1 MQSQRPVLRQVQKL
15 KMTPQLYQ
23 AVRLMALP
31 LQDLK
36 TTIEEELEKNPA
48 LQVEE
53 DRSTVSLD
61 SLPARESSDGEGEW
75 FDHSSDTGYSR
86 ADGEAASDARRQF
99 IEGALSQPESLQDH
113 LLEQL
118 ALQPIP
124 EEWVRIGE
132 RLIRNLDENGFH
144 QEPLEVLLAEEDSR
158 LVARV
163 IELIQ
168 GFDPPGTCVKD
179 VRESLLVQIRLHP
192 QAHPRAAELV
202 EGWLDQLEKQ
212 RLREIEKGMKVS
224 EAALKEIVAF
234 LRTLDPLP
242 GRNYSRD
249 VTRYVVPDVQVVLQD
264 GEFVILLNDEMIP
277 VLGIN
282 PMFAE
287 MSKRKGGQK
296 SGGEKPLRDGGGG
309 KHEGEKDAAEKP
321 LRGVTE
327 KDPKARQFVTQSLQD
342 ARWFIRTIGQR
353 NETLL
358 KVCRAIVEFQREF
371 FLKGPKYMRPLTL
384 KDVAGEIGVHEA
396 TVSRITS
403 AKYIQ
408 TEWGVFSLKHFFSNS
423 VPTTG
428 TSGSRF
434 SKEGVKE
441 IIREI
446 IEQEKAKENQK
457 ARENQRAPAARG
469 GGARGESPGS
479 AERGLSDQKIVEILA
494 TKGVSLA
501 RRTVAK
507 YRGELDIES
516 SYQRR
521 RK

>member
-61 SLPARESSDGEGEW
+61 SLPARESADGEGDW
-75 FDHSSDTGYSR
+75 FDHSSDSGYSR
-86 ADGEAASDARRQF
+86 AEGEAASDARRQF
-99 IEGALSQPESLQDH
+99 LEGALSQPESLQDH

-132 RLIRNLDENGFH
+132 MLIRNLDENGFH
-144 QEPLEVLLAEEDSR
+144 KEPVEVLLAEEDPR
-158 LVARV
+158 VVARV
-163 IELIQ
+163 ISLIQ
-168 GFDPPGTCVKD
+168 GFDPAGTCVKD
-179 VRESLLVQIRLHP
+179 VKESLLAQIRLRP
-192 QAHPRAAELV
+192 DAHPRAAELV
-202 EGWLDQLEKQ
+202 EGWLEPLEKQ
-212 RLREIEKGMKVS
+212 RFREIEKGMKIS
-224 EAALKEIVAF
+224 EAALKEIIAF

-242 GRNYSRD
+242 GRNYTRD
-249 VTRYVVPDVQVVLQD
+249 VARYVVPDVQVVLQD

-282 PMFAE
+282 PVFAE
-287 MSKRKGGQK
+287 MSRRKG
-296 SGGEKPLRDGGGG
+296 ELRTS
-309 KHEGEKDAAEKP
+309 AAP
-321 LRGVTE
+321 

-371 FLKGPKYMRPLTL
+371 FLKGPKFMRPLTL

-408 TEWGVFSLKHFFSNS
+408 TEWGIFPLKHFFSNS

-428 TSGSRF
+428 ATGNRF

-446 IEQEKAKENQK
+446 IEQER
-457 ARENQRAPAARG
+457 ARAAQRPPGARG
-469 GGARGESPGS
+469 GGARGDLPRTG
-479 AERGLSDQKIVEILA
+479 ERGLSDQKIVEILA
-494 TKGVSLA
+494 SKGVSLA

>member
-1 MQSQRPVLRQVQKL
+1 
-15 KMTPQLYQ
+15 MTPQLYQ

-61 SLPARESSDGEGEW
+61 SLPARESGDAEGDW

-86 ADGEAASDARRQF
+86 AEGDAASDARRQF
-99 IEGALSQPESLQDH
+99 IEGALSLPESLQEH
-113 LLEQL
+113 LLAQL

-124 EEWVRIGE
+124 EDIFRLGE
-132 RLIRNLDENGFH
+132 LLIRNLDENGFH
-144 QEPLEVLLAEEDSR
+144 KEPPEILLQDEDAELVPKVLQ
-158 LVARV
+158 LV
-163 IELIQ
+163 Q
-168 GFDPPGTCVKD
+168 GFDPLGTCVKD
-179 VRESLLVQIRLHP
+179 VRESLLVQIRMHP
-192 QAHPRAAELV
+192 RPHPRAAEVV
-202 EGWLDQLEKQ
+202 ENWLEALEKQ
-212 RLREIEKGMKVS
+212 RLREIERGMRIS
-224 EAALKEIVAF
+224 EPALREIVAF
-234 LRTLDPLP
+234 IRTLDPLP
-242 GRNYSRD
+242 GRNFSRD
-249 VTRYVVPDVQVVLQD
+249 VVRYVLPDVQVVLQD
-264 GEFVILLNDEMIP
+264 GEFVIVLNDEMIP

-282 PMFAE
+282 PLFAD
-287 MSKRKGGQK
+287 MARRK
-296 SGGEKPLRDGGGG
+296 
-309 KHEGEKDAAEKP
+309 AES
-321 LRGVTE
+321 
-327 KDPKARQFVTQSLQD
+327 KDPKTRQFVTQNLQD

-403 AKYIQ
+403 SKYIQ
-408 TEWGVFSLKHFFSNS
+408 TEWGIFALKHFFSNS
-423 VPTTG
+423 VPSTG
-428 TSGSRF
+428 TSGGRF

-441 IIREI
+441 IIKEI
-446 IEQEKAKENQK
+446 IEQESAKETPQ
-457 ARENQRAPAARG
+457 ARG
-469 GGARGESPGS
+469 GTRNEAHGS
-479 AERGLSDQKIVEILA
+479 GGRGLSDQKIVEILA
-494 TKGVSLA
+494 AKGVSLA

-507 YRGELDIES
+507 YRGELAIES

-521 RK
+521 RT

>member
-1 MQSQRPVLRQVQKL
+1 VQSQRPVLRQVQKL

-53 DRSTVSLD
+53 DRSTVSLE
-61 SLPARESSDGEGEW
+61 SLPARESGDGEGDW
-75 FDHSSDTGYSR
+75 FDHSSDSGYSR

-113 LLEQL
+113 LLAQL
-118 ALQPIP
+118 ALQPVP

-132 RLIRNLDENGFH
+132 RLIRNLDENGFY
-144 QEPLEVLLAEEDSR
+144 QEPLDVLMQDEDMR
-158 LVARV
+158 LVAKIIDLV
-163 IELIQ
+163 Q
-168 GFDPPGTCVKD
+168 GFDPPGTCAKD
-179 VRESLLVQIRLHP
+179 MQQSLLVQIRLHP
-192 QAHPRAAELV
+192 NPHPRAADLV
-202 EGWLDQLEKQ
+202 EHWLDQLEKQ
-212 RLREIEKGMKVS
+212 RLREIEKGMHIS
-224 EAALKEIVAF
+224 EAALREVISFV
-234 LRTLDPLP
+234 RTLDPLP
-242 GRNYSRD
+242 GRNYSRE
-249 VTRYVVPDVQVVLQD
+249 VARYVVPDVQVVLQD
-264 GEFVILLNDEMIP
+264 GEFVIILNDEMIP
-277 VLGIN
+277 VLGIS
-282 PMFAE
+282 PLFSE
-287 MSKRKGGQK
+287 MSRQKAAQGGQ
-296 SGGEKPLRDGGGG
+296 
-309 KHEGEKDAAEKP
+309 
-321 LRGVTE
+321 
-327 KDPKARQFVTQSLQD
+327 KDPKARQFVSQSLQD

-358 KVCRAIVEFQREF
+358 KVCRTIVEFQREF

-384 KDVAGEIGVHEA
+384 KNVAGEIGVHEA

-408 TEWGVFSLKHFFSNS
+408 TEWGIFPLKHFFSNS
-423 VPTTG
+423 VPATG
-428 TSGSRF
+428 GTVGSRF

-446 IEQEKAKENQK
+446 IEQEKAREAQK
-457 ARENQRAPAARG
+457 APGARG
-469 GGARGESPGS
+469 GGARGEVSGS
-479 AERGLSDQKIVEILA
+479 GERGLSDQKIVEILA
-494 TKGVSLA
+494 SKGVSLA

-507 YRGELDIES
+507 YRGELAIES

>member
-1 MQSQRPVLRQVQKL
+1 VQSQRPVLRQVQKL

-48 LQVEE
+48 LQAEE

-61 SLPARESSDGEGEW
+61 SLPARESSDGEGDW

-113 LLEQL
+113 LLAQL
-118 ALQPIP
+118 ALQPVGEDWI
-124 EEWVRIGE
+124 RIGE
-132 RLIRNLDENGFH
+132 LLIRNLDDNGFH
-144 QEPLEVLLAEEDSR
+144 KEPPGVLLQGEDADLVSR
-158 LVARV
+158 
-163 IELIQ
+163 IIQLIQ
-168 GFDPPGTCVKD
+168 GFDPLGTCAKD
-179 VRESLLVQIRLHP
+179 VRESLLAQIRIHP
-192 QAHPRAAELV
+192 RPHPRAAEV
-202 EGWLDQLEKQ
+202 VGSWLDALEKQ
-212 RLREIEKGMKVS
+212 HLKEIEKGMRIS
-224 EAALKEIVAF
+224 EAVLKEIVSF
-234 LRTLDPLP
+234 IRTLDPLP
-242 GRNYSRD
+242 GRNFSRD
-249 VTRYVVPDVQVVLQD
+249 VVRYVLPDVQVVLQD
-264 GEFVILLNDEMIP
+264 GEFVIVLNDEMIP

-282 PMFAE
+282 PLFADMARRKSE
-287 MSKRKGGQK
+287 SKDQK
-296 SGGEKPLRDGGGG
+296 
-309 KHEGEKDAAEKP
+309 
-321 LRGVTE
+321 T
-327 KDPKARQFVTQSLQD
+327 RQFVSQNMQE

-384 KDVAGEIGVHEA
+384 KDVAAEIGVHEA

-403 AKYIQ
+403 SKYIQ
-408 TEWGVFSLKHFFSNS
+408 TEWGIFSLKHFFSNS
-423 VPTTG
+423 VAATAAG
-428 TSGSRF
+428 GGRF

-446 IEQEKAKENQK
+446 IRQETSKVTPQSPGG
-457 ARENQRAPAARG
+457 R
-469 GGARGESPGS
+469 GGARGAAHGS
-479 AERGLSDQKIVEILA
+479 GERGLSDQKIVEILA
-494 TKGVSLA
+494 ARGVALA

-507 YRGELDIES
+507 YRGELAIES

-521 RK
+521 RT